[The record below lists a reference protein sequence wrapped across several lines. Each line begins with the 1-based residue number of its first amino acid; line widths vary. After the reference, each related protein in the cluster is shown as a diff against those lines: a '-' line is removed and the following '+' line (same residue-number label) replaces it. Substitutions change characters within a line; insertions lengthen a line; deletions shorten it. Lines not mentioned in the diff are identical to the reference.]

1 MDDHLQAN
9 LAHWNELTSIH
20 ARSAFYDLAG
30 FKTGKS
36 SLKAI
41 EVGELG
47 EVTGKSLLHLQ
58 CHFGM
63 DTLSWARRGAQVTG
77 VDFSDQAIATA
88 RSLGQELG
96 IAADFYRSDLYA
108 LPNVLVGEFDIVFTS
123 YGVLCWLPDLE
134 RWAQVIARFLKPGGT
149 FYIVDEHPFANV
161 LEDDTT
167 TGSFKVAYS
176 YFYSSEPFRW
186 DGEGTYADRN
196 AAVEHRTTFEWTHSL
211 SDILNALIA
220 AGLRVEF
227 LHEFPYLMYAKL
239 ACMEEGEDGWWRLKD
254 RSVSL
259 PLLFSLKA
267 LKPS

>member
-9 LAHWNELTSIH
+9 LAHWNELTTIH

-30 FKTGKS
+30 FKAGKS

-47 EVTGKSLLHLQ
+47 DVTGKSLLHLQ

-63 DTLSWARRGAQVTG
+63 DTLSWARRGARVTG
-77 VDFSDQAIATA
+77 EDFSDQAIATA

-108 LPNVLVGEFDIVFTS
+108 LPNVLAGEFDIVFTS

-176 YFYSSEPFRW
+176 YFHSPEPFRW

-196 AAVEHRTTFEWTHSL
+196 ATVEHRTTFEWTHSL